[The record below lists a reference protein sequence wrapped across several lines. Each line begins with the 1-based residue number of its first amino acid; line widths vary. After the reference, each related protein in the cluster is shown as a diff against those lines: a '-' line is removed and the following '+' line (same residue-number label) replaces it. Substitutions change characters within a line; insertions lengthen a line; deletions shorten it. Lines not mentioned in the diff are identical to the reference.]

1 MEGNPGTTV
10 GLFCPCCCSRT
21 SREALGPWNG
31 PLVEVEVGW
40 ELELGLPSLHGVFA
54 PGVVAAT
61 APCFLPQSLLA
72 FQEGPHS
79 SAQYLVFGFLSLMSV
94 SHSFD

>member
-1 MEGNPGTTV
+1 MRAWAP
-10 GLFCPCCCSRT
+10 
-21 SREALGPWNG
+21 
-31 PLVEVEVGW
+31 
-40 ELELGLPSLHGVFA
+40 LPSQSLR

-61 APCFLPQSLLA
+61 APCLLPQSLLV